1 MGLFKKCLC
10 ASPVVTARRQ
20 PRGPSA
26 LTRLGKTKR
35 KERLGKTKRKER
47 RGKTKRKACL
57 GKAQREMSYRTKRR
71 GPSALACLGKTKK
84 GSAPREDKKERAPRE
99 GTARNVVPNEVRG
112 FPMGGASLT
121 LGRTKKG
128 ARQDKKGRSAGQKR
142 ALGRMKKGRSVGRSR
157 GLF

>member
-71 GPSALACLGKTKK
+71 GPSAHTCLGKTKK
-84 GSAPREDKKERAPRE
+84 GSAPREDKKGKRVSGRHSEKCRPERSE
-99 GTARNVVPNEVRG
+99 G
-112 FPMGGASLT
+112 FPHGGCLAN
-121 LGRTKKG
+121 

-142 ALGRMKKGRSVGRSR
+142 ALGRTKKGARQDEKRALGRKE
-157 GLF
+157 